1 MTFKIMYVDD
11 ELDVEPMI
19 TQKFRR
25 EIREKKY
32 SFIFAH
38 NGFEAL
44 AKLDENPDVSI
55 ILSDINMPEMDGLTL
70 LSKIHEL
77 KNPALKTVIVSA
89 YGDMEN
95 IRTAMNR
102 GAFDF
107 VTKPIDFNDLEIT
120 INKTIEQADL
130 LRRSLMEHD
139 QLVAIQHDLNI
150 AREIQSSILPKDFP
164 AFPNRKE
171 FDIYATMNAA
181 KFIGG
186 DFYDYFFIN
195 EDELGFIVGDVSG
208 KGVPAAI
215 FMAVSRTLLKA
226 NAMQGLSPDQCLQ
239 YVNNLLCQESVD
251 SMFVTVF
258 YGILNTRTGL
268 LIYSNGGHNPPYVIS
283 KDGEVVMIEKTGDF
297 VLGGIE
303 NLNYHSKI
311 LQIKPGDTIFVF
323 SDGVSEAMDTN
334 NNQYGEPRL
343 EQLLSECA
351 GLTSEQVS
359 ERVVAD
365 VKIHSEGAEQSDDI
379 TTLTLNY
386 FG

>member
-70 LSKIHEL
+70 LSRLHEL
-77 KNPALKTVIVSA
+77 NNPALKTVIVSA

-120 INKTIEQADL
+120 INKTLEQADL
-130 LRRSLMEHD
+130 LRRSLQEHD

-164 AFPNRKE
+164 AFPDRKE

-186 DFYDYFFIN
+186 DFYDFFLISD
-195 EDELGFIVGDVSG
+195 DELGFIVGDVSG

-215 FMAVSRTLLKA
+215 FMAVSKTLLKA
-226 NAMQGLSPDQCLQ
+226 NAMQRLSPDQCLQ

-251 SMFVTVF
+251 SFK
-258 YGILNTRTGL
+258 N
-268 LIYSNGGHNPPYVIS
+268 
-283 KDGEVVMIEKTGDF
+283 
-297 VLGGIE
+297 
-303 NLNYHSKI
+303 
-311 LQIKPGDTIFVF
+311 
-323 SDGVSEAMDTN
+323 
-334 NNQYGEPRL
+334 
-343 EQLLSECA
+343 
-351 GLTSEQVS
+351 
-359 ERVVAD
+359 
-365 VKIHSEGAEQSDDI
+365 
-379 TTLTLNY
+379 
-386 FG
+386 